1 MTFGGCF
8 DLRLISRFEPTALPR
23 SAWVTGTQQLQWSAI
38 MPQNRVRLILGLGIR
53 ADRLAI

>member
-8 DLRLISRFEPTALPR
+8 VLHLISRFEATALPR
-23 SAWVTGTQQLQWSAI
+23 SAWVTGTQQLLWGAI
-38 MPQNRVRLILGLGIR
+38 MPQNRVSLILGLGIR